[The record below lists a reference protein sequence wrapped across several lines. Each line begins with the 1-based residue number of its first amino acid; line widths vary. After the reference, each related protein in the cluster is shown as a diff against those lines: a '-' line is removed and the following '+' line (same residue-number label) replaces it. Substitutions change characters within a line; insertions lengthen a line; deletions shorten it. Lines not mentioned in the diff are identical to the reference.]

1 MRKVGDRVQSSVI
14 DTSSQTEK
22 LLSERACR
30 ERLHEMIEYPK
41 ALPQYIPC
49 WRFFFFLLHR
59 LRMPSYAHTTKC
71 LVLSLYCVWIVK
83 ASIWCFLGAL
93 RWFWK
98 KNTWKTLIWCFFS
111 PNTLAKAPT
120 PHYQTHTQYRVAMIV
135 PSTFSSFLRYSS
147 APSALVA
154 LLPMKMNWVGNN

>member
-49 WRFFFFLLHR
+49 WRFFFCSSSAQNALICTHNKVFGTEFILR
-59 LRMPSYAHTTKC
+59 LDCKSINLMLFRCFKMILKKKHLKNFDLMFFQSKHTCKSTHTT
-71 LVLSLYCVWIVK
+71 L
-83 ASIWCFLGAL
+83 
-93 RWFWK
+93 
-98 KNTWKTLIWCFFS
+98 
-111 PNTLAKAPT
+111 PNTT
-120 PHYQTHTQYRVAMIV
+120 VAMIV

-154 LLPMKMNWVGNN
+154 LLPMKMN